1 MIGRTKCKIY
11 FSIVYFQAQRLSII
25 KKLLDR
31 MKSPRVLPNTVRND
45 RRLEEMTST
54 SGVLRQLNNLTGMAD
69 TMLRLLPN
77 SGPVDVS
84 QLGTS
89 DIKTDIRT
97 SLTILAAAHVI
108 LDQLDHL

>member
-1 MIGRTKCKIY
+1 
-11 FSIVYFQAQRLSII
+11 
-25 KKLLDR
+25 

-54 SGVLRQLNNLTGMAD
+54 SGVLSQLNNLAGMSD
-69 TMLRLLPN
+69 TMLRLLPD
-77 SGPVDVS
+77 SGPMDVS

-89 DIKTDIRT
+89 DIKTAF
-97 SLTILAAAHVI
+97 TILAAAHVI